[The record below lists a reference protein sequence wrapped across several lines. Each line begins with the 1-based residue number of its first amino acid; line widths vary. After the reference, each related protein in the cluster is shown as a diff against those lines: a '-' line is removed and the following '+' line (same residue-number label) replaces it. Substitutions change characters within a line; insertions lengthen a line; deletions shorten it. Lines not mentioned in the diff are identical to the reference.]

1 MSSTADQT
9 GAAGATGA
17 TEPTGTLEVALAHA
31 EELLQRDP
39 ALAIEQA
46 NEILKAVPNYAPAT
60 LLLGKAQ
67 RAAGDSA
74 AALRT
79 LTALVD
85 AQHRWAIAHYELAQL
100 LAETGN
106 PEEAI
111 VKLRRAVELKPDLP
125 DAWRALGDL
134 LRESGDAAAADA
146 AFANHIKYSTHDPKL
161 MGAAAAL
168 VENRIPEAEYAL
180 RAHLMQHP
188 TDVAALRMLAE
199 VAARLGRYTDAE
211 NLLARCLELAPSFPG
226 ARHNYAI
233 VLHRINKPV
242 AALQQVEQLIALEP
256 RNTGYQN
263 LKAVV
268 LAKIGD
274 FAESIELFA
283 GVLKANPDQPKIWM
297 SYAHALS
304 TVGREAESINAYGRC
319 IALLPTC
326 GEAYWSLANLKTLRF
341 SAEQIA
347 AMRAQLG
354 NESLSNEDR
363 YHFEFALG
371 KALEDLEQYAESF
384 EHYAE
389 GNRLRLKDIRYLSED
404 ATGLVRRTRRHLS
417 AEFFAARAGHGS
429 QAPDPIFIVGLP
441 RSGSTLIE
449 QILASHSAVEG
460 TMELQNIF
468 TMAGRLGSRGSK
480 DEGPRYPMEMANLS
494 ADECRK
500 LGEQYLED
508 TRIQRKSG
516 RPRFIDKM
524 PNNFM
529 HIGLIQL
536 ILPRAKIIDA
546 RRHPMA
552 CGFSLYK
559 QHFARGQNFSY
570 SLEDIGHFY
579 RDYVE
584 LMAHY
589 DAVLPGRVHRVFH
602 ETLVEDTEA
611 EVRRLLAY
619 CELEFEESCLRF
631 YENER
636 AVRTAS
642 AQQVRQPISRA
653 GVDQWRHYEPWLG
666 PLAETLGPV
675 LTAYPAVP
683 RF

>member
-1 MSSTADQT
+1 MSSTADPT
-9 GAAGATGA
+9 GD

-31 EELLQRDP
+31 EELLQSKP
-39 ALAIEQA
+39 TLAIEQA
-46 NEILKAVPNYAPAT
+46 NEILRAIPNYPPAT

-67 RAAGDSA
+67 RASGDSS

-85 AQHRWAIAHYELAQL
+85 AQHRWAAAHYELAL
-100 LAETGN
+100 SLAETGE
-106 PEEAI
+106 PAEAI

-125 DAWRALGDL
+125 DAWRALGDQL
-134 LRESGDAAAADA
+134 TESGDTTAADA
-146 AFANHIKYSTHDPKL
+146 AFANHIKYSTRDPKL
-161 MGAAAAL
+161 MAAATAL
-168 VENRIPEAEYAL
+168 VENRIPEAEFAL

-199 VAARLGRYTDAE
+199 VAARLGRYSDAE

-233 VLHRINKPV
+233 VLHRLNKPV
-242 AALQQVEQLIALEP
+242 AALREVERLLEAEP
-256 RNTGYQN
+256 RNTGYHN

-283 GVLKANPDQPKIWM
+283 GVLKVNPNQPKIWM

-304 TVGREAESINAYGRC
+304 TVGREEESIAAYWRC

-326 GEAYWSLANLKTLRF
+326 GEAYWSLANLKTF
-341 SAEQIA
+341 HFAADQIA
-347 AMRAQLG
+347 AIRAQLSEG
-354 NESLSNEDR
+354 KLNNEDR

-371 KALEDLEQYAESF
+371 KALEDLKEYAESF
-384 EHYAE
+384 EHYAQ
-389 GNRLRLKDIRYLSED
+389 GNQLRLKDIRYLSED
-404 ATGLVRRTRRHLS
+404 ITGLVRRTRRHLN
-417 AEFFAARAGHGS
+417 AGFFAERAGHGCM
-429 QAPDPIFIVGLP
+429 AADPIFIVGLP

-468 TMAGRLGSRGSK
+468 SMAGRLGARAAK
-480 DEGPRYPMEMANLS
+480 DEGPRYPMDLANLS
-494 ADECRK
+494 ADDCRK

-516 RPRFIDKM
+516 KPYFIDKM

-529 HIGLIQL
+529 HVGLIQL
-536 ILPRAKIIDA
+536 ILPKAKIIDA

-552 CGFSLYK
+552 CGFSLFK

-570 SLEDIGHFY
+570 SLDDIGHFY

-584 LMAHY
+584 MMAHY
-589 DAVLPGRVHRVFH
+589 DAALPGRVLRVIH
-602 ETLVEDTEA
+602 EQLLEDTEA
-611 EVRRLLAY
+611 EVRALLAY
-619 CELEFEESCLRF
+619 CGLEFEESCLRF

-653 GVDQWRHYEPWLG
+653 GVDQWRHYEAWLQ
-666 PLAETLGPV
+666 PLKDALGPV
-675 LTAYPAVP
+675 LEAYPAVP

>member
-1 MSSTADQT
+1 MSGNTDQPETA
-9 GAAGATGA
+9 
-17 TEPTGTLEVALAHA
+17 EPTGTLEVALAHA

-46 NEILKAVPNYAPAT
+46 NEILRAIPNYPPAT
-60 LLLGKAQ
+60 LLLGRAQ
-67 RAAGDSA
+67 RAAGDSD

-85 AQHRWAIAHYELAQL
+85 AQHRWAIAHYELAQS
-100 LAETGN
+100 LAETGDAA
-106 PEEAI
+106 EAI

-134 LRESGDAAAADA
+134 LTVGGETAAADA
-146 AFANHIKYSTHDPKL
+146 AFANHIKHSTSDPKL
-161 MGAAAAL
+161 MAAATAL
-168 VENRIPEAEYAL
+168 VENRIPEAEHAL
-180 RAHLMQHP
+180 RAHLIQHP

-211 NLLARCLELAPSFPG
+211 TLLTRCLELAPGFTG

-233 VLHRINKPV
+233 VLHRLNKSVP
-242 AALQQVEQLIALEP
+242 ALEEVEKLLATEP
-256 RNTGYQN
+256 RNPGYHN

-274 FAESIELFA
+274 YAESIELFA
-283 GVLKANPDQPKIWM
+283 GVLKVNPRQPKIWM
-297 SYAHALS
+297 SYAHSLS
-304 TVGREAESINAYGRC
+304 TVGREEESVAAYRRC
-319 IALLPTC
+319 IALLPSC

-341 SAEQIA
+341 AVEDIA
-347 AMRAQLG
+347 AMRAQLSDG
-354 NESLSNEDR
+354 KLSNEDR

-371 KALEDLEQYAESF
+371 KALEDLKEYAESF
-384 EHYAE
+384 EHYAQ
-389 GNRLRLKDIRYLSED
+389 GNRLRLKDIRYLSEEV
-404 ATGLVRRTRRHLS
+404 TGLVRRTRAHLS
-417 AEFFAARAGHGS
+417 AEFFAARAGHGCPD
-429 QAPDPIFIVGLP
+429 PDPIFIVGLP

-460 TMELQNIF
+460 TMELPNIIGIA
-468 TMAGRLGSRGSK
+468 TKLGARGMK
-480 DEGPRYPMEMANLS
+480 AEGPKYPMELANQS
-494 ADECRK
+494 AADCRK
-500 LGEQYLED
+500 FGEQYLAD

-516 RPRFIDKM
+516 KPFFIDKM

-536 ILPRAKIIDA
+536 ILPNAKIVDA

-552 CGFSLYK
+552 CGYSLFK

-570 SLEDIGHFY
+570 SLTDIGHFY

-584 LMAHY
+584 MLAHY
-589 DAVLPGRVHRVFH
+589 DAVLPGRVHRVIH
-602 ETLVEDTEA
+602 ETLIEDTEA

-619 CELEFEESCLRF
+619 CGLEFEDSCLRF

-666 PLAETLGPV
+666 PLKETLGSV
-675 LTAYPAVP
+675 LEAYPAVP

>member
-1 MSSTADQT
+1 VSGAADQPGT
-9 GAAGATGA
+9 
-17 TEPTGTLEVALAHA
+17 TEPTGTIEVALAHA

-39 ALAIEQA
+39 KLAIEQA
-46 NEILKAVPNYAPAT
+46 NEILVARPNYPPAT

-67 RAAGDSA
+67 RAAGDPA

-85 AQHRWAIAHYELAQL
+85 AQHRWAAAHYELAL
-100 LAETGN
+100 SLADTGDTGG
-106 PEEAI
+106 AI

-125 DAWRALGDL
+125 DAWRALGDYL
-134 LRESGDAAAADA
+134 IESGDTVGADV
-146 AFANHIKYSTHDPKL
+146 AFANHIKYSTRDPKL
-161 MGAAAAL
+161 MAAANAL
-168 VENRIPEAEYAL
+168 VENRIPEAEHAL
-180 RAHLMQHP
+180 RAHLMQHQ
-188 TDVAALRMLAE
+188 TDVAAMRMLAE
-199 VAARLGRYTDAE
+199 VASRLGRYSDAE
-211 NLLARCLELAPSFPG
+211 KLLARCLELAPSFAG

-233 VLHRINKPV
+233 VLNRVNKPV
-242 AALQQVEQLIALEP
+242 AALQEIETLLAAEP
-256 RNTGYQN
+256 HNPGYHN

-268 LAKIGD
+268 LVKIGD
-274 FAESIELFA
+274 FAESIDLFA
-283 GVLKANPDQPKIWM
+283 GVLKVNPNQPRIWM

-304 TVGREAESINAYGRC
+304 TVGREEESIAAYGRC

-326 GEAYWSLANLKTLRF
+326 GEAYWSLANLKTVRF

-347 AMRAQLG
+347 TMRAQLA
-354 NESLSNEDR
+354 SDKLTNEDR

-371 KALEDLEQYAESF
+371 KALEDLKQYAESF
-384 EHYAE
+384 QHYAE
-389 GNRLRLKDIRYLSED
+389 GNRLRLKDIQYLSED
-404 ATGLVRRTRRHLS
+404 ATGLVRRSRRYLN
-417 AEFFAARAGHGS
+417 AEFFAARSGYGCPA
-429 QAPDPIFIVGLP
+429 ADPIFIVGLP

-460 TMELQNIF
+460 TMELQNIYN
-468 TMAGRLGSRGSK
+468 MASRLGARSSK
-480 DEGPRYPMEMANLS
+480 DEGPRYPMDMADLS
-494 ADECRK
+494 AEECRN
-500 LGEQYLED
+500 LGEKYLED

-516 RPRFIDKM
+516 KPFFIDKM

-529 HIGLIQL
+529 HIGLLQL
-536 ILPRAKIIDA
+536 ILPNAKIIDA

-552 CGFSLYK
+552 CGFSLFK

-589 DAVLPGRVHRVFH
+589 DKVLPGRVHRVFH
-602 ETLVEDTEA
+602 ETLIDDTEN

-619 CELEFEESCLRF
+619 CGLEFEEACLRF
-631 YENER
+631 YETER

-653 GVDQWRHYEPWLG
+653 GLDQWRNYEAWLG
-666 PLAETLGPV
+666 PLRETLGPV
-675 LTAYPAVP
+675 LDAYPGVP

>member
-1 MSSTADQT
+1 MSGAADQP
-9 GAAGATGA
+9 GAA
-17 TEPTGTLEVALAHA
+17 EPTGTIEVALARA

-39 ALAIEQA
+39 KLAIEQA
-46 NEILKAVPNYAPAT
+46 NEILIARPNYPPAT

-67 RAAGDSA
+67 RAAGDSD

-85 AQHRWAIAHYELAQL
+85 AQHRWALAHYELARS
-100 LAETGN
+100 LADTGDTAG
-106 PEEAI
+106 AI
-111 VKLRRAVELKPDLP
+111 AKLRRAVELKPDLP
-125 DAWRALGDL
+125 DAWRALGDHL
-134 LRESGDAAAADA
+134 IESGDTVGADV

-161 MGAAAAL
+161 MAAANAL
-168 VENRIPEAEYAL
+168 VENRVPEAEHAL

-188 TDVAALRMLAE
+188 TDVAAMRMLAE
-199 VAARLGRYTDAE
+199 VASRLGRYSDAE
-211 NLLARCLELAPSFPG
+211 KLLAHCLELAPSFAG

-233 VLHRINKPV
+233 VLNRVNKPV
-242 AALQQVEQLIALEP
+242 AALREIETLLAAEP
-256 RNTGYQN
+256 SNPGYHN

-268 LAKIGD
+268 LVKIGD
-274 FAESIELFA
+274 FAESIDLFA
-283 GVLKANPDQPKIWM
+283 GVLKVNPNQPRIWM

-304 TVGREAESINAYGRC
+304 TVGREEESIAAYGRC

-326 GEAYWSLANLKTLRF
+326 GEAYWSLANLKTIHF

-347 AMRAQLG
+347 TMRAQLA
-354 NESLSNEDR
+354 SDKLSNEDR

-371 KALEDLEQYAESF
+371 KALEDLKQYAESF
-384 EHYAE
+384 QHYAE
-389 GNRLRLKDIRYLSED
+389 GNRLRLKEIQYLSED
-404 ATGLVRRTRRHLS
+404 ATGLVRRSRRYLS
-417 AEFFAARAGHGS
+417 AEFFVAREGHGC

-460 TMELQNIF
+460 TMELQNIYN
-468 TMAGRLGSRGSK
+468 MASRLGARTSK
-480 DEGPRYPMEMANLS
+480 DEGPRYPMDMANMS
-494 ADECRK
+494 AEECRK

-516 RPRFIDKM
+516 KPYFIDKM

-529 HIGLIQL
+529 HVGLLQL
-536 ILPRAKIIDA
+536 ILPKAKIIDA

-552 CGFSLYK
+552 CGFSLFK

-589 DAVLPGRVHRVFH
+589 DRVLPGRVHRVFH
-602 ETLVEDTEA
+602 ETLIDDTEN

-619 CELEFEESCLRF
+619 CGLDFEEACLRF
-631 YENER
+631 YETER

-653 GVDQWRHYEPWLG
+653 GLDQWRHYEPWLG
-666 PLAETLGPV
+666 PLRETLGPV
-675 LTAYPAVP
+675 LEAYPAVP

>member
-1 MSSTADQT
+1 VNSAIDPPGSEVST
-9 GAAGATGA
+9 GAA
-17 TEPTGTLEVALAHA
+17 EPTGTIEVALAHA
-31 EELLQRDP
+31 EQLLQRDP
-39 ALAIEQA
+39 KLAIEQA
-46 NEILKAVPNYAPAT
+46 NEILIARPNYPPAV

-74 AALRT
+74 AALKT

-85 AQHRWAIAHYELAQL
+85 AQHRWAAAHYELAL
-100 LAETGN
+100 SLAENGQQQ
-106 PEEAI
+106 EAL

-134 LRESGDAAAADA
+134 LIESGDTTEADL
-146 AFANHIKYSTHDPKL
+146 AFANHIKYSTNDPKL
-161 MGAAAAL
+161 MAAANAL
-168 VENRIPEAEYAL
+168 VENRIPEAEHAL

-199 VAARLGRYTDAE
+199 VASRLGRYSDAE
-211 NLLARCLELAPSFPG
+211 KLLARCLELAPSFAG

-233 VLHRINKPV
+233 VLNRTNKPE
-242 AALQQVEQLIALEP
+242 AALREVERLLATDP
-256 RNTGYQN
+256 RNPGYHN

-268 LAKIGD
+268 LVKIGD

-283 GVLKANPDQPKIWM
+283 GVLKVNPNQPRIWM

-304 TVGREAESINAYGRC
+304 TVGREEESIAAYGRC

-326 GEAYWSLANLKTLRF
+326 GEAYWSLANLKTFRF
-341 SAEQIA
+341 ADSQVAE
-347 AMRAQLG
+347 MRAQLG
-354 NESLSNEDR
+354 GDALSNEDR

-371 KALEDLEQYAESF
+371 KALEDLKEYAESF
-384 EHYAE
+384 RHYAE
-389 GNRLRLKDIRYLSED
+389 GNRLRLKDIQYMSED

-417 AEFFAARAGHGS
+417 AEFFAQRSGFGCS
-429 QAPDPIFIVGLP
+429 APDPIFIVGLP

-468 TMAGRLGSRGSK
+468 NMAGRLGARASK
-480 DEGPRYPMEMANLS
+480 DQGPRYPMDMADLS
-494 ADECRK
+494 ADDCRK
-500 LGEQYLED
+500 LGEQYLDD
-508 TRIQRKSG
+508 TRIQRKLG
-516 RPRFIDKM
+516 KPYFIDKM

-536 ILPRAKIIDA
+536 ILPNAKIIDA

-552 CGFSLYK
+552 CGFSLFK

-589 DAVLPGRVHRVFH
+589 DKVLPGRVHRVFH
-602 ETLVEDTEA
+602 EALIDDTEN

-619 CELEFEESCLRF
+619 CGLDFEEACLRF
-631 YENER
+631 YETER
-636 AVRTAS
+636 AIRTAS

-653 GVDQWRHYEPWLG
+653 GLDQWRNYEPWLE
-666 PLAETLGPV
+666 PLKETLGPV
-675 LTAYPAVP
+675 LEAYPAVP